1 MKKWLKIIL
10 GIIGVIILLFVI
22 DLVFIFTI
30 HRPLFAIKESS
41 KKMYKGLLYDT
52 YICDKQSIPQ
62 IKAKST
68 KFVCSVT
75 DDLDQINNKIIEYF
89 LNNGTSNYENY
100 DFNYVDEK
108 NQVVVVGLLDN
119 SKEAQEKFKETV
131 VNSDLIKFVQS
142 EKSMLEN
149 NNNFIKEYTFI
160 RTYHILNI
168 ADSNDEK
175 YLYLTIRQ
183 FQDEEV
189 QTVKVEKNLCP
200 SIEVGKNYEFT
211 LKTNQKLE
219 DNIQSIFN
227 NSTVVSITET
237 DKVGLEQ
244 IQDSIK

>member
-22 DLVFIFTI
+22 DLVFIFTM
-30 HRPLFAIKESS
+30 HRPLFAIKESG

-52 YICDKQSIPQ
+52 YICDEQTVLQ

-68 KFVCSVT
+68 KFVCSAT
-75 DDLDQINNKIIEYF
+75 DDLNQVNNKIIEYF
-89 LNNGTSNYENY
+89 SNNGTSNYENY
-100 DFNYVDEK
+100 AFNYVDEE

-119 SKEAQEKFKETV
+119 SKEEQEKFKETA

-142 EKSMLEN
+142 GKSMVEN
-149 NNNFIKEYTFI
+149 DNNFAEEYTFI

-168 ADSNDEK
+168 ADSNNEK

-200 SIEVGKNYEFT
+200 SIEAGKNYEFT

-227 NSTVVSITET
+227 NSIVVSITET

-244 IQDSIK
+244 IQDSI